1 VSGIPVS
8 ALEGGEG
15 MVPAS
20 VVTAPPSPPP
30 PPASPVQLTGGKLML
45 VGLVLSFANFMV
57 VLDTTIANV
66 SVPNIAGGL
75 GVSSNEGTWVIT
87 SYAVAEAITVP
98 LTGWLA
104 QRFGS
109 VKTFVVAMVMFGLFS
124 ALCGLAPSLGVLVV
138 FRVLQGLAG
147 GPMIPLSQ
155 TLLLRVFPPEKAGQ
169 AMGMWAMTTVVAPI
183 AGPILGGTICDN
195 YNWPWVFYINVP
207 FAFICAYMAWR
218 FLANR
223 ETPTRRAPIDF
234 IGLGLLVLWVGAL
247 QIMLDK
253 GEDADWFQS
262 SFIVAMAIIAGI
274 GFLAFVIW
282 ELTDANPVVDLRVF
296 SSRGYTIAL
305 IVLCLCF
312 GGYFAA
318 VVIVPLWLQ
327 SNLGYTATWAGY
339 AVAPSGV
346 FAVVMSPIV
355 ARLMGKVDSRL
366 LIFFGVMG
374 LASTMFWRA
383 GFTSGVSFGDL
394 VLPQFVQGF
403 FVPFFFVPLFGL
415 ALGALKPAD
424 IASGAGLLSFARTMT
439 GAFATSLA
447 TTFWLDN
454 TRANRVGLLNQMDTA
469 HAMSAVGRL
478 GLSHAASLREIEAL
492 VESQSVMLATDK
504 LFQIFAVL
512 MVLSACSIWLTPKP
526 VSKVAA
532 GAAH

>member
-1 VSGIPVS
+1 
-8 ALEGGEG
+8 
-15 MVPAS
+15 MMPAAS
-20 VVTAPPSPPP
+20 MPPP
-30 PPASPVQLTGGKLML
+30 TVSPVKVDAPQLTGMALMG

-75 GVSSNEGTWVIT
+75 GVSSNQGTWVIT

-109 VKTFVVAMVMFGLFS
+109 VKTFVVAMVFFGVFS

-155 TLLLRVFPPEKAGQ
+155 TLLLRVFPKEKAGQ

-207 FAFICAYMAWR
+207 FAFVCAFLAWR
-218 FLANR
+218 FLAKR
-223 ETPTRRAPIDF
+223 ETETKTAPIDYV
-234 IGLGLLVLWVGAL
+234 GLGLLVVWVGAL

-262 SFIVAMAIIAGI
+262 PVIVGLAIVTVI
-274 GFLAFVIW
+274 GFFAFIIW
-282 ELTDANPVVDLRVF
+282 ELTEANPVVDLRVF

-355 ARLMGKVDSRL
+355 ARLMGKVDSRI

-374 LASTMFWRA
+374 LACTMFWRS
-383 GFTSGVSFGDL
+383 GFTSDVSYGDL
-394 VLPQFVQGF
+394 ILPQFVQGF

-415 ALGALKPAD
+415 ALGSLKPAD
-424 IASGAGLLSFARTMT
+424 IAAGAGLLSFARTMT

-447 TTFWLDN
+447 TTYWLDA
-454 TRANRVGLLNQMDTA
+454 TRANRVGLLNQLDPA
-469 HAMSAVGRL
+469 LAMAKIDHL
-478 GLSHAASLREIEAL
+478 GLPHAASLRQLEAL

-504 LFQIFAVL
+504 LFQIFGAL
-512 MVLSACSIWLTPKP
+512 MVMSAFSIWFTPKP
-526 VSKVAA
+526 RGKVAA

>member
-1 VSGIPVS
+1 
-8 ALEGGEG
+8 
-15 MVPAS
+15 
-20 VVTAPPSPPP
+20 
-30 PPASPVQLTGGKLML
+30 
-45 VGLVLSFANFMV
+45 
-57 VLDTTIANV
+57 
-66 SVPNIAGGL
+66 
-75 GVSSNEGTWVIT
+75 
-87 SYAVAEAITVP
+87 
-98 LTGWLA
+98 
-104 QRFGS
+104 
-109 VKTFVVAMVMFGLFS
+109 
-124 ALCGLAPSLGVLVV
+124 
-138 FRVLQGLAG
+138 
-147 GPMIPLSQ
+147 
-155 TLLLRVFPPEKAGQ
+155 
-169 AMGMWAMTTVVAPI
+169 MTTVVAPI

-195 YNWPWVFYINVP
+195 INWPWVFYINVP
-207 FAFICAYMAWR
+207 FAFICAFLAWR
-218 FLANR
+218 FLAHR

-234 IGLGLLVLWVGAL
+234 VGLALLVVWVGAL

-262 SFIVAMAIIAGI
+262 GFIVAMAITAGI
-274 GFLAFVIW
+274 GFVAFVIW

-374 LASTMFWRA
+374 LACTMFWRS
-383 GFTSGVSFGDL
+383 GFNSGVSFGNL
-394 VLPQFVQGF
+394 VFPQFVQGF

-415 ALGALKPAD
+415 ALGSLKPTD

-447 TTFWLDN
+447 TTYWLDN
-454 TRANRVGLLNQMDTA
+454 TRANRVGLLNQIDSQQ
-469 HAMSAVGRL
+469 AMHTVGRL
-478 GLSHAASLREIEAL
+478 GLHTAGSLREIEAL

-512 MVLSACSIWLTPKP
+512 MVMSAFSIWLTPKP
-526 VSKVAA
+526 KGKVSSA
-532 GAAH
+532 AAH